1 MDAAVPSLVSVSG
14 FERERS
20 NMPRTI
26 AAAVAAVSVML
37 LGAPIAAHHAFSA
50 EFDADKPV
58 TLRGAVTRID
68 WINPHS
74 WLYIDVKDPT
84 GKVVP
89 WKIEM
94 GAPNQLLRRGWNK
107 NSLPVGTEVI
117 VEGFRAKNGSDVAN
131 GGNVVLAD
139 GRKLFV
145 GSSGTGA
152 PYDEKK

>member
-1 MDAAVPSLVSVSG
+1 MRKSLTGAACGV
-14 FERERS
+14 
-20 NMPRTI
+20 
-26 AAAVAAVSVML
+26 AVALL
-37 LGAPIAAHHAFSA
+37 LGARPAAHHAFAA

-58 TLRGAVTRID
+58 KLQGTVTKIE

-74 WLYIDVKDPT
+74 WLYIDVKDPST
-84 GKVVP
+84 GQVVG

-107 NSLPVGTEVI
+107 NSLPAGVVVI
-117 VEGFRAKNGSDVAN
+117 VEGYRAKNGSAVAN
-131 GGNVVLAD
+131 GGYVVLAD
-139 GRKLFV
+139 GRRLAV